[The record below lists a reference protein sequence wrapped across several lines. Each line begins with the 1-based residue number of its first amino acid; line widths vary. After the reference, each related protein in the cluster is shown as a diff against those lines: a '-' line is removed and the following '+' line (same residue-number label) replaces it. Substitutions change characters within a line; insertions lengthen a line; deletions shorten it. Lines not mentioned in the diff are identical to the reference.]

1 MNRCSGAGILGAAF
15 SGSGTLPR
23 LRSVMRK
30 KTMKPAVKIRSARG
44 FAAAFGGLGIAL
56 LILAA
61 WAVPASAEHTRFW
74 RQSDFQEFDTG
85 TAHGVAL
92 RSDGKIVL
100 APKFAPFADPNL
112 AYLWALRVDSKGN
125 LYAAGGTNA
134 KVLRVDPAGKMT
146 SVFESEE
153 LTAQA
158 LALDKNDTLYV
169 ATSPDGKV
177 YRVTPNG
184 QKSVFFDPK
193 AKYIWDLAL
202 GNDGTL
208 YVATGDAGK
217 IYAVTPDGKGGEFY
231 TSTETH
237 IRAIL
242 LDGKGNLL
250 AGTEPNGL
258 VLRIP
263 LAANTAAAAGAATEK
278 RGAAKAD
285 AAKQDAANN
294 ANTRSAYVIY
304 ETAKKEITALLSDSA
319 GDLYVGAIG
328 DKTRGATPAF
338 PQNVTPPAQQQPG
351 ANVQN
356 GQTATITI
364 TAGPNPQQPT
374 AFLPFPSLTS
384 SSVYRIAADGSP
396 EEIWTSR
403 EDSVYALGLSGDGK
417 LLLGV
422 GNEGSVIELGPD
434 RVFSRLAKTASEQV
448 TAFARA
454 ANGKIYIATSN
465 PANVSSLGPDL
476 ESEGTFESQSFDA
489 RLFSRWGRLTWWGQ
503 NAASQNPNVEFYVRA
518 GNTSDPADSWS
529 QWFGPYRD
537 PKGEQTQSPAARFV
551 QWKVVLKGSKAPAPE
566 ISWVN
571 LAYLPKNVAPYIDGI
586 AIQDPGVRL
595 SSFGQGQTPS
605 VPVQV
610 HMPPTG
616 SQQAGAGQRPAAE
629 IARFEA
635 PPQGASQKGFQS
647 VIWSSD
653 DPNDDDL
660 VYTIYYHGENDKDW
674 KLLKDKVEQKF
685 YSWDTTSMPDG
696 AYYLK
701 IVASDQPSNPPGQA
715 LTTERESERFLVDN
729 TPPQITGLA
738 AEPANAPG
746 DSGTTVR
753 FRAADATSAIVK
765 AQYSVDAGEWTLLL
779 PVGSVSDSPDEHY
792 EFTLHNLA
800 PGEHTVAV
808 RANDQFDNL
817 AAAEVTFSTSAAKK

>member
-1 MNRCSGAGILGAAF
+1 
-15 SGSGTLPR
+15 
-23 LRSVMRK
+23 MRK
-30 KTMKPAVKIRSARG
+30 QKMKPAARARG
-44 FAAAFGGLGIAL
+44 LAAALGTLAVAL

-61 WAVPASAEHTRFW
+61 WAAPVFAEHTRFW
-74 RQSDFQEFDTG
+74 RQSSFEDFDSG

-112 AYLWALRVDSKGN
+112 AYLWALRLDSKGN

-134 KVLRVDPAGKMT
+134 KVLRIDSAGKVT
-146 SVFESEE
+146 TVFESEE

-158 LALDKNDTLYV
+158 IALDKNDNLYV

-177 YRVTPNG
+177 YKVTPNG
-184 QKSVFFDPK
+184 QKTVFFDPK

-202 GNDGTL
+202 GTDGTL

-217 IYAVTPDGKGGEFY
+217 IYSVTADGKGGEFY

-263 LAANTAAAAGAATEK
+263 LAAPAAPAKPASAQGAAG
-278 RGAAKAD
+278 
-285 AAKQDAANN
+285 N
-294 ANTRSAYVIY
+294 APVNTRSAYVIY
-304 ETAKKEITALLSDSA
+304 ETAKKEITALLPDSA
-319 GDLYVGAIG
+319 GNLYVGAIG
-328 DKTRGATPAF
+328 DKPRGGTPVF
-338 PQNVTPPAQQQPG
+338 PQNGAAPAQQP
-351 ANVQN
+351 AAPNVQN
-356 GQTATITI
+356 GQNVTVTI
-364 TAGPNPQQPT
+364 TAGANPQQPT

-403 EDSVYALGLSGDGK
+403 EDSVYALGLSAGGK
-417 LLLGV
+417 LLMGV
-422 GNEGSVIELGPD
+422 GNEGSVIELGSD

-448 TAFARA
+448 TGFARA
-454 ANGKIYIATSN
+454 ANGKIYVATSN
-465 PANVSSLGPDL
+465 PANVFALGPDL
-476 ESEGTFESQSFDA
+476 ESEGTFESQAFDA
-489 RLFSRWGRLTWWGQ
+489 HLFSRWGRLTWWGQ

-529 QWFGPYRD
+529 QWSGPYRD
-537 PKGEQTQSPAARFV
+537 PKGEETQSPASRFV
-551 QWKVVLKGSKAPAPE
+551 QWKVVLKASKTLAPE

-586 AIQDPGVRL
+586 AIQDPSVRL

-610 HMPPTG
+610 RMPQAA
-616 SQQAGAGQRPAAE
+616 SQQASGIQRTGGE
-629 IARFEA
+629 TARFEA

-647 VIWSSD
+647 VIWSAD
-653 DPNDDDL
+653 DANDDDL
-660 VYTIYYHGENDKDW
+660 IYSVYYHGENDKDW
-674 KLLKDKVEQKF
+674 KLLKDKIEQKF

-701 IVASDQPSNPPGQA
+701 IVASDQPSNPPGEA
-715 LTTERESERFLVDN
+715 LTSERQSERFLVDN

-738 AEPANAPG
+738 AEPSNAPG
-746 DSGTTVR
+746 DPRGAASATVR
-753 FRAADATSAIVK
+753 FRATDATSAIVK
-765 AQYSVDAGEWTLLL
+765 AQYSVDAGEWTLVQ
-779 PVGSVSDSPDEHY
+779 PVGDVGDSPDERY
-792 EFTLHNLA
+792 EFTLRNLA

-808 RANDQFDNL
+808 RANDEFDNL
-817 AAAEVTFSTSAAKK
+817 AAAEVTCAAPAAKK

>member
-1 MNRCSGAGILGAAF
+1 
-15 SGSGTLPR
+15 
-23 LRSVMRK
+23 MRK
-30 KTMKPAVKIRSARG
+30 EKMKPAVKSLSARG
-44 FAAAFGGLGIAL
+44 FAALLGTLSMAL

-61 WAVPASAEHTRFW
+61 WAAPASAEHTRFW
-74 RQSDFQEFDTG
+74 RQADYQEFDAG

-112 AYLWALRVDSKGN
+112 AYLWAMRLDSKGN

-134 KVLRVDPAGKMT
+134 KVLKIDPAGKMT
-146 SVFESEE
+146 TAFESEE

-177 YRVTPNG
+177 YKVTPNG
-184 QKSVFFDPK
+184 QKTVFFDPK

-202 GNDGTL
+202 GTDGTV

-217 IYAVTPDGKGGEFY
+217 IYAVTADGKGADFY

-237 IRAIL
+237 IRTIV

-263 LAANTAAAAGAATEK
+263 LAAPTGATA
-278 RGAAKAD
+278 
-285 AAKQDAANN
+285 NS
-294 ANTRSAYVIY
+294 RSAFVIY
-304 ETAKKEITALLSDSA
+304 ETAKKEITALLPDSA
-319 GDLYVGAIG
+319 GNLYVGAIG
-328 DKTRGATPAF
+328 DKPRGGAPAF
-338 PQNVTPPAQQQPG
+338 PQNAAPAAQPQ
-351 ANVQN
+351 AAPNVQA
-356 GQTATITI
+356 GQNATITI
-364 TAGPNPQQPT
+364 TAVPTPQQPT
-374 AFLPFPSLTS
+374 AFLPFPNLAS
-384 SSVYRIAADGSP
+384 SSVYRIAADGAP

-403 EDSVYALGLSGDGK
+403 DDSVYALGLSADGK

-422 GNEGSVIELGPD
+422 GNEGSVIELGAD

-448 TAFARA
+448 TGFARA
-454 ANGKIYIATSN
+454 SNGKIYVATSN
-465 PANVSSLGPDL
+465 PANVSVLGPEL
-476 ESEGTFESQSFDA
+476 ESEGTFESQAFDA

-551 QWKVVLKGSKAPAPE
+551 QWKVVLKGSKTPVPD

-571 LAYLPKNVAPYIDGI
+571 LAYLPKNVAPYIAGI

-610 HMPPTG
+610 HMPPTAA
-616 SQQAGAGQRPAAE
+616 QQAGGIQRTAGDTP
-629 IARFEA
+629 RFET
-635 PPQGASQKGFQS
+635 PPQGSSQKGSQS
-647 VIWSSD
+647 VIWSAD

-660 VYTIYYHGENDKDW
+660 VYAIYYHGENDKDW
-674 KLLKDKVEQKF
+674 KLLKDKIEQKF
-685 YSWDTTSMPDG
+685 YTWDTTSMPDG

-701 IVASDQPSNPPGQA
+701 VVASDQPSNPTGEA
-715 LTTERESERFLVDN
+715 LTAERQSDRFIVDN

-738 AEPANAPG
+738 AEPSTAAG
-746 DSGTTVR
+746 SSGATVR
-753 FRAADATSAIVK
+753 FRATDATSAIVK
-765 AQYSVDAGEWTLLL
+765 AQYSVDAGDWTLVL
-779 PVGSVSDSPDEHY
+779 PGGGVSDSPDERY
-792 EFTLHNLA
+792 EFTLRNLA

-808 RANDQFDNL
+808 RASDQFDNL
-817 AAAEVTFSTSAAKK
+817 AAAEVTFAAPAARK

>member
-1 MNRCSGAGILGAAF
+1 
-15 SGSGTLPR
+15 
-23 LRSVMRK
+23 MRK
-30 KTMKPAVKIRSARG
+30 IKMKTRPAASSRRAQAVQG
-44 FAAAFGGLGIAL
+44 LAAALGIAL

-61 WAVPASAEHTRFW
+61 WATPVFAEHTRFW
-74 RQSDFQEFDTG
+74 RQSSFEDFDNG

-134 KVLRVDPAGKMT
+134 KVLRIDPAGKMT
-146 SVFESEE
+146 TAFESEE

-158 LALDKNDTLYV
+158 LTLDKNDNLYV

-177 YRVTPNG
+177 YKVTPGG

-202 GNDGTL
+202 GTDGTL

-217 IYAVTPDGKGGEFY
+217 IYAVTADGKGGEFY

-263 LAANTAAAAGAATEK
+263 LAADPATPAPK
-278 RGAAKAD
+278 RGAATAKPD
-285 AAKQDAANN
+285 AAKPASAQASADTAPAAAPVNN
-294 ANTRSAYVIY
+294 RSAYVVY
-304 ETAKKEITALLSDSA
+304 ETAKKEITALLPDAA
-319 GDLYVGAIG
+319 GNLYVGAIG
-328 DKTRGATPAF
+328 DKTRGGTPAF
-338 PQNVTPPAQQQPG
+338 PQNAAPAGQQPA
-351 ANVQN
+351 ANGQN
-356 GQTATITI
+356 GQNVTVTI
-364 TAGPNPQQPT
+364 TAGANPQQPT

-384 SSVYRIAADGSP
+384 SSVYRIAADGAP

-417 LLLGV
+417 LLMGV
-422 GNEGSVIELGPD
+422 GNEGSVIELGSD

-448 TAFARA
+448 TGFARA
-454 ANGKIYIATSN
+454 ANGKIYVATSN
-465 PANVSSLGPDL
+465 PANVFSLGPDL
-476 ESEGTFESQSFDA
+476 ESEGTFESQAFDA
-489 RLFSRWGRLTWWGQ
+489 RLFSRWGRLTWWGE

-537 PKGEQTQSPAARFV
+537 PKGEEAQSPAARFV
-551 QWKVVLKGSKAPAPE
+551 QWKVVLRGSKAPVPE

-571 LAYLPKNVAPYIDGI
+571 LAYLPKNVAPYIDAI
-586 AIQDPGVRL
+586 AIQDPSVRL
-595 SSFGQGQTPS
+595 SSFGQGQTPT

-610 HMPPTG
+610 RMPQTA
-616 SQQAGAGQRPAAE
+616 SQQAGAMQRPAGE
-629 IARFEA
+629 TPRFEA
-635 PPQGASQKGFQS
+635 PPQGAFQKGFQS
-647 VIWSSD
+647 VIWNAD

-660 VYTIYYHGENDKDW
+660 VYSIYYHGENDKDW
-674 KLLKDKVEQKF
+674 KLLKDKIEQKF

-701 IVASDQPSNPPGQA
+701 IVASDQPSNPPGEA
-715 LTTERESERFLVDN
+715 LTSERESERFLVDN
-729 TPPQITGLA
+729 TPPQISGLA
-738 AEPANAPG
+738 AEPSNTAG
-746 DSGTTVR
+746 GSGATVR
-753 FRAADATSAIVK
+753 FRATDATSAVVK

-779 PVGSVSDSPDEHY
+779 PVGAVSDSPDERY
-792 EFTLHNLA
+792 EFTLRNLA

-817 AAAEVTFSTSAAKK
+817 AAGEVTFSAAAAKK